1 MELKMTPENIQA
13 ALPVIGFNYDELKAE
28 LAERLQ
34 HYKGLVVTEDAIKEA
49 KADRANLNKLRTA
62 IDTRRKD
69 VKKAYMVPYNAF
81 ESQCKDLLD
90 LVDAPIKA
98 IDDQLAAFEEKRKQE
113 KLRNVELEYERI
125 IPQAQKEIIPL
136 RRIFDKSWLN
146 ATMSIMKIDDAL
158 QEWSKRVGA
167 DLLVLS
173 TVDPEYK
180 AAVRQKYIETLDIQ
194 KAISH
199 VDALKAAQAA
209 FERQQAEQAALEEK
223 RAQDAEMRR
232 QEAEKKA
239 KEAAAQQQAAQQQ
252 TATQQQEAPQQQAP
266 HLNRLVLEFAIT
278 RDQAIALKDYL
289 DKNKIR
295 YRNVTA

>member
-13 ALPVIGFNYDELKAE
+13 ALPVIGFNYEELKKE
-28 LAERLQ
+28 LEERLQ
-34 HYKGLVVTEDAIKEA
+34 HYRGLVVTEDAIKEA

-69 VKKAYMVPYNAF
+69 VKKAYMVPYANF
-81 ESQCKDLLD
+81 ETQCKDLLA

-98 IDDQLAAFEEKRKQE
+98 IDDQLAGFEEKRKQE
-113 KLRNVELEYERI
+113 KLRNVEMEYEKI
-125 IPQAQKEIIPL
+125 IPDAQKDIIPL
-136 RRIFDKSWLN
+136 NRILDKSWLN
-146 ATMSIMKIDDAL
+146 ATMSILKIDDAL
-158 QEWSKRVGA
+158 QEWSKRIGA

-180 AAVRQKYIETLDIQ
+180 AAVRQKYVETLDIQ

-209 FERQQAEQAALEEK
+209 FERQQAEQAAMAQK
-223 RAQDAEMRR
+223 RAQEAEMRR
-232 QEAEKKA
+232 QEAEKRA
-239 KEAAAQQQAAQQQ
+239 QEAAAQKQAAQQQ
-252 TATQQQEAPQQQAP
+252 TAPQQQEARQQAP

-278 RDQAIALKDYL
+278 RDQAIALKEYL
-289 DKNKIR
+289 DKNGIK
-295 YRNVTA
+295 YRTVTA